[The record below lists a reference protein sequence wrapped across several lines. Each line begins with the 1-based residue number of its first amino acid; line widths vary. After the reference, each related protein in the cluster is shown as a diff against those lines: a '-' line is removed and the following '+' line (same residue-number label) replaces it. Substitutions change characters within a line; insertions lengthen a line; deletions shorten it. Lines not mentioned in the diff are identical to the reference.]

1 MSDFNNISITHH
13 EDNKVSLL
21 IDGKPISEKF
31 GVQFESS
38 IVDEL
43 KGLEDGKALQLFDQF
58 IFSHTDHNFEHKYRY
73 VTSIIKTDSNFKI
86 QTNFVYRLSA
96 DGKPPMENAIT
107 NQGKLL
113 TPEEIQEF
121 ISKNVQTAMTQ
132 YTDLKYAYWSI

>member
-1 MSDFNNISITHH
+1 MTDFNNISVSHH
-13 EDNKVSLL
+13 DDNKVTLL
-21 IDGKPISEKF
+21 IDGKPISEKY

-43 KGLEDGKALQLFDQF
+43 KALEDGKALQLFDQF

-73 VTSIIKTDSNFKI
+73 VTSIIKSESIFKL
-86 QTNFVYRLSA
+86 QTNFVYRLTTE
-96 DGKPPMENAIT
+96 GKPPMENAIT

-121 ISKNVQTAMTQ
+121 INKNVQTAMKQ
-132 YTDLKYAYWSI
+132 YTDLKYAY

>member
-1 MSDFNNISITHH
+1 MSDFNNISVTHH
-13 EDNKVSLL
+13 DDNKVSLL

-43 KGLEDGKALQLFDQF
+43 KALEDGKALQLFDQF
-58 IFSHTDHNFEHKYRY
+58 IFAHTDHNFEHKYRY
-73 VTSIIKTDSNFKI
+73 VTSIIKTNDHFTI
-86 QTNFVYRLSA
+86 QTNFVYRLTA

-113 TPEEIQEF
+113 TPDEIKEF
-121 ISKNVQTAMTQ
+121 ITKNVQTAMTQ
-132 YTDLKYAYWSI
+132 YTDLKYAY